1 MSVEECIKESIITK
15 EKMLEDISIIKNI
28 KEASNAIIRAY
39 KNGNKVMTA
48 GNGGS
53 TADAQHIAGEL
64 VGRFQKD
71 RRALDAIALTNDMF
85 VMTAVSND
93 FGFDRVFAR
102 QIQAHGKKGDIFI
115 GISTSGN
122 SENIISALSEARLL
136 GVVTIGL
143 TGKNK
148 CKMDEMCDYII
159 KVPSD
164 RTPVIQECHVM
175 IGHIICGIVENEL
188 FAD

>member
-1 MSVEECIKESIITK
+1 MFVENYIKNSILTK
-15 EKMLEDISIIKNI
+15 EKMLADKAILNSI
-28 KEASNAIIRAY
+28 KESALAIVDACMHD
-39 KNGNKVMTA
+39 KKVLTA

-64 VGRFQKD
+64 VGRFQKE

-85 VMTAVSND
+85 VMTAVGND
-93 FGFDRVFAR
+93 FGFDRIFAR

-122 SENIISALSEARLL
+122 SENIISALMEAKKQGLT
-136 GVVTIGL
+136 TIGL
-143 TGKNK
+143 TGKNN
-148 CKMDEMCDYII
+148 CKMDELCDFII

-164 RTPVIQECHVM
+164 ETPIIQECHVM
-175 IGHIICGIVENEL
+175 IGHILCSIIEHKL
-188 FAD
+188 FD

>member
-1 MSVEECIKESIITK
+1 MFVENYIKHSISAKEEMLSDRSII
-15 EKMLEDISIIKNI
+15 
-28 KEASNAIIRAY
+28 NAIEKSAFAITDAY
-39 KNGNKVMTA
+39 KNGKKVLTA

-64 VGRFQKD
+64 VGRFQKE

-85 VMTAVSND
+85 VMTAVGND
-93 FGFDRVFAR
+93 FGFERIFAR
-102 QIQAHGKKGDIFI
+102 QVQAHGNDGDIFI

-122 SENIISALSEARLL
+122 SENIISALNEAKKQGLI
-136 GVVTIGL
+136 TIGL

-148 CKMDEMCDYII
+148 CRMEELCDYII

-164 RTPVIQECHVM
+164 KTPIIQECHVM
-175 IGHIICGIVENEL
+175 IGHILCSIIENEL
-188 FAD
+188 FG